1 MLDLRP
7 VLFAVGALSI
17 ALAAAMTLPL
27 AADLA
32 AGDGVWRA
40 FAVSAGVSL
49 FAGGALVL
57 AFRVPRWTVTAR
69 QTFVLTTAS
78 WAALCAFAALPF
90 ALADPS
96 LSYGSAYFEAM
107 SGLTTTGSTVL
118 DNLDGQPRGVL
129 LWRALLQWLGG
140 IGIIVMAVAVL
151 PFLGVGGMQLFRS
164 ESSDRTDKVLPRT
177 ARIAAE
183 IGAAYAALTVL
194 WAGLLWAA
202 GMGRF
207 DALCHAMTT
216 IATGGYSTRDASIG
230 HFDNV
235 AVEAVVIAGMVAG
248 SLPFMLYLAALRGG
262 VRVLLDDSQVR
273 WFLAAAAAATLLVAA
288 WLRLHGGAPAA
299 EALRSAAF
307 NVVAIMTGT
316 GYSTADYGQWGGLAV
331 AALFFLMFVGGCTGG
346 TTGGIKIFRFQ
357 VLFSTVRAEMARL
370 VQPHRVFPAHYEGKP
385 VSEATTAAVLGFY
398 FLFFAA
404 FAVVALALALHGH
417 DFLTSVSGAATAIAN
432 VGPGLGAEIGPSGN
446 FAGLDDSA
454 KWILSAAMLLGRL
467 ELFTVL
473 ILFLPRFWRP

>member
-90 ALADPS
+90 ALADPG

-183 IGAAYAALTVL
+183 IGAAYVALTVL

-288 WLRLHGGAPAA
+288 WLRLHGDAPAA

>member
-90 ALADPS
+90 ALADPG

-262 VRVLLDDSQVR
+262 VRVLLGDSQVR
-273 WFLAAAAAATLLVAA
+273 WFLSAAAAASLLVAA
-288 WLRLHGGAPAA
+288 WLWLHGDAPAM
-299 EALRSAAF
+299 EALRHAAF
-307 NVVAIMTGT
+307 NVVAVMTGA
-316 GYSTADYGQWGGLAV
+316 GYSTADYSQWGGLAV